1 MLLNGQGFDLWADG
15 DDKDVGLS
23 DESGTYPFAGYRE
36 VLNHIYRE
44 ILRKERADVLDI
56 GFGTGTLTAKL
67 YQNGCA
73 VWGQDFSEKMIAIA
87 GQEMPNARLYAGDFT
102 KGLHPSLTAHRYDA
116 IVATY
121 SLHHLTDAQK
131 PPFLR
136 SLLALLRDGGK
147 IFIGDVAFRTREEL
161 ERCRREAGDSWDPDE
176 IYFVY
181 DELKEFFPALEFTP
195 FSHCAGVLTL
205 AK

>member
-1 MLLNGQGFDLWADG
+1 MLLNQQGFDLWADG
-15 DDKDVGLS
+15 YDKDVGLS

-36 VLNHIYRE
+36 VLNDIYRE
-44 ILRKERADVLDI
+44 VLRKKGADVLDI

-87 GQEMPNARLYAGDFT
+87 GQKMPNARLYAGDFT
-102 KGLHPSLTAHRYDA
+102 KGLHPALTERRYDA

-136 SLLALLRDGGK
+136 SLLALLRDGGR

-161 ERCRREAGDSWDPDE
+161 ERCRREAGSSWDADE
-176 IYFVY
+176 IYFVC

-205 AK
+205 TK

>member
-15 DDKDVGLS
+15 YDRDVRLS

-44 ILRKERADVLDI
+44 VLRKEGADVLDI

-87 GQEMPNARLYAGDFT
+87 GQKMPNACLCAGDFT

-195 FSHCAGVLTL
+195 FSHCAGVLIL